1 MKRPKLFAIVI
12 IVFSTMLSSFAFYFF
27 QIYYSPNFLAE
38 KQPRP
43 LTIPTGSTFKDVQKI
58 VFDQRYA
65 NDIISFS
72 FLSKLMKYQENVK
85 PGLYYIESDMSNP
98 EVIRLLRS
106 GEQTPVNIIFNNA
119 RLIEDL
125 APKITKNLEIS
136 ESDFLNAVNSESTQ
150 KSLGFDSLNFD
161 FEEET
166 IISMFIPNTYQAY
179 WNTSTDK
186 LLDKLKKEYEKFWS
200 AERKSKASAI
210 GLSPKEVSVL
220 ASIVQAETANSAELK
235 TVAGL
240 YMNRLNRGVPLQAD
254 PTLVF
259 AAQDFTIKRV
269 LNIHKEIDSP
279 LNTYKYKGLPPG
291 PINMPEMKAIDAV
304 LNYEKHNYIYMC
316 AKEDFSENHNFATNL
331 VDHNRNATKYQRALN
346 KARVYK

>member
-1 MKRPKLFAIVI
+1 MRPIATVPQKTIRNTAFLILDPPVFA
-12 IVFSTMLSSFAFYFF
+12 A
-27 QIYYSPNFLAE
+27 
-38 KQPRP
+38 K
-43 LTIPTGSTFKDVQKI
+43 
-58 VFDQRYA
+58 
-65 NDIISFS
+65 
-72 FLSKLMKYQENVK
+72 
-85 PGLYYIESDMSNP
+85 
-98 EVIRLLRS
+98 
-106 GEQTPVNIIFNNA
+106 
-119 RLIEDL
+119 

-150 KSLGFDSLNFD
+150 KSLGFDSLNF
-161 FEEET
+161 
-166 IISMFIPNTYQAY
+166 IGMFIPNTYQAY

-279 LNTYKYKGLPPG
+279 FNTYKYKGLPPG

>member
-1 MKRPKLFAIVI
+1 MKRPKLLAIVI

-27 QIYYSPNFLAE
+27 QIYYSPNFLTE
-38 KQPRP
+38 KQGRP
-43 LTIPTGSTFKDVQKI
+43 LTIPTGSTFKDVQRI

-65 NDIISFS
+65 NDLISFS

-85 PGLYYIESDMSNP
+85 PGLYYIQADMTNP

-106 GEQTPVNIIFNNA
+106 GEQTPVNITFNNA

-136 ESDFLNAVNSESTQ
+136 EPDFLNALYSDALRET
-150 KSLGFDSLNFD
+150 LDFDSLD
-161 FEEET
+161 F
-166 IISMFIPNTYQAY
+166 IGMFIPNTYQAY
-179 WNTSTDK
+179 WNTSAEK
-186 LLDKLKKEYEKFWS
+186 LLAKLKKEYEKFWN
-200 AERKSKASAI
+200 EKRKSEAKSI
-210 GLSPKEVSVL
+210 GLTPKEVSVL

-235 TVAGL
+235 RVAGL
-240 YMNRLNRGVPLQAD
+240 YINRLNQGIPLQAD

-279 LNTYKYKGLPPG
+279 YNTYKYSGLPPG

-331 VDHNRNATKYQRALN
+331 TDHNKNARKYQRALN

>member
-1 MKRPKLFAIVI
+1 MKRPKLIAIVI
-12 IVFSTMLSSFAFYFF
+12 VVFSTMLSSFTFYFF
-27 QIYYSPNFLAE
+27 QIYYSPNFLVE

-43 LTIPTGSTFKDVQKI
+43 LTIPSGSTFKDVQRI
-58 VFDQRYA
+58 VFEQRYA
-65 NDIISFS
+65 NELISFS
-72 FLSKLMKYQENVK
+72 FLAKLMNYQENVK
-85 PGLYYIESDMSNP
+85 PGLYFIESDMTNP
-98 EVIRLLRS
+98 QVVRLLRS
-106 GEQTPVNIIFNNA
+106 GEQTPVNITFNNA

-136 ESDFLNAVNSESTQ
+136 ESDFLNAINSGATR
-150 KSLGFDSLNFD
+150 KTYGFDSLD
-161 FEEET
+161 F
-166 IISMFIPNTYQAY
+166 IGMFIPNTYQAY

-186 LLDKLKKEYEKFWS
+186 LLGKLKKEYEKFWN
-200 AERKSKASAI
+200 EKRKSQAKSI
-210 GLSPKEVSVL
+210 GLTPKEVSVL
-220 ASIVQAETANSAELK
+220 ASIVQAETANSTELK
-235 TVAGL
+235 IVAGL
-240 YMNRLNRGVPLQAD
+240 YMNRLNRGIALQAD

-279 LNTYKYKGLPPG
+279 YNTYKYRGLPPG

-304 LNYEKHNYIYMC
+304 LNYEKHKYIYMC

-331 VDHNRNATKYQRALN
+331 IDHNRNAAKYQKALN